1 MRFVRSTYWFL
12 CEQLGL
18 DIRKLVRAPL
28 GLVRY
33 FRDLASFVGKS
44 PYKLRLQPCLHEWWQ
59 QAGAVGTEYF
69 WQDLLV
75 ARMVHQAA
83 PKRHIDVGSR
93 LDGFVAHVASFR
105 DIDVFD
111 VRRLESRI
119 PGVTFKQADM
129 MNPDASN
136 TEVTDSLS
144 CLHAIEHF
152 GLGRYGDPL
161 NPHGSAIGIKN
172 LASML
177 EPRGTMYLSCPVG
190 NDEVFFNA
198 HRALKPFTIERIA
211 REANLNLKTCL
222 LFNNET
228 KAFENAA
235 FPLSTEPPPERHSLA
250 IYIFTKQ

>member
-1 MRFVRSTYWFL
+1 MKFVRSTYWFL
-12 CEQLGL
+12 HEQLGL
-18 DIRKLVRAPL
+18 DIRKLARAPF

-33 FRDLASFVGKS
+33 VRDLAFFVGKS
-44 PYKLRLQPCLHEWWQ
+44 PHKLRLQPCLHDWWQ

-105 DIDVFD
+105 DLEVFD
-111 VRRLESRI
+111 VRRLESLI

-129 MNPDASN
+129 MNPDALN
-136 TEVTDSLS
+136 TEITDSLS
-144 CLHAIEHF
+144 CLHTVEHF

-161 NPHGSAIGIKN
+161 NPHGSAIGITN
-172 LASML
+172 LANML
-177 EPRGTMYLSCPVG
+177 QSRGTMYLSCPVG

-198 HRALKPFTIERIA
+198 HRALKPFTIEKIA

-228 KAFENAA
+228 KTFENV
-235 FPLSTEPPPERHSLA
+235 PLPLRPEPPLERHSLA
-250 IYIFTKQ
+250 VYIFIKQ

>member
-1 MRFVRSTYWFL
+1 VRFFRSIYWFL

-18 DIRKLVRAPL
+18 DIRKLARAPL

-33 FRDLASFVGKS
+33 LRDLASFVGKS
-44 PYKLRLQPCLHEWWQ
+44 PYKLRLQPCLHDWWQ

-105 DIDVFD
+105 DIEVFD
-111 VRRLESRI
+111 VRGLESEI

-129 MNPDASN
+129 MTPDGSN
-136 TEVTDSLS
+136 TEITDSLS

-161 NPHGSAIGIKN
+161 NPNGWAIGIKN
-172 LASML
+172 LSNML
-177 EPRGTMYLSCPVG
+177 KSRGTMYLSCPVG
-190 NDEVFFNA
+190 SDEVFFNA
-198 HRALKPFTIERIA
+198 HMALKPFTIEKIA
-211 REANLNLKTCL
+211 REASLYLKTCL
-222 LFNNET
+222 LFNNDT
-228 KAFENAA
+228 KSFENV
-235 FPLSTEPPPERHSLA
+235 PLPLNQESPLERHSLA